1 MSIWLLTR
9 GFVLSSRCSKTKSPS
24 QISLYLM
31 EQSVCVYIMTVEG
44 SFLCPLLS
52 EVDEHGMFQI
62 EETTK
67 MFEQTE
73 TADSSSEVTQSQS
86 GSVSGQSQDEEDSDL
101 DLSQTESLTQQ
112 DSGSTS
118 GQTQTQSSSKSRQK
132 AKSA

>member
-1 MSIWLLTR
+1 MICCS
-9 GFVLSSRCSKTKSPS
+9 FSRCSKTKSPS

-67 MFEQTE
+67 LFEQAQ
-73 TADSSSEVTQSQS
+73 TADSSSEVIQSKS
-86 GSVSGQSQDEEDSDL
+86 GSVSGQSQDEESSDL
-101 DLSQTESLTQQ
+101 DSSQTDSQTQQ

-118 GQTQTQSSSKSRQK
+118 GQTQTQSSSKSRRNSQK
-132 AKSA
+132 ASAAR